1 MSYFFFLKNLD
12 TLSHRNRIQM
22 YKPSKQSCV
31 NVIRISFSTLKCCS
45 VVWSRFSQICLH
57 GNEFVLIISSVFDQC
72 SIHLVKLE
80 FEIQRYIV
88 IIVHLRIWSVFISW
102 GWNLSNFLLA
112 VFLPHLSL
120 VEDMLPSCHAVMSNC
135 PPGDDIGCHLL
146 LKWDHTHHLCHRY
159 QESEIALQ
167 YSFTSF
173 ATAAAASPLKRIF
186 TRLVS
191 DVPPSRSSRPR

>member
-1 MSYFFFLKNLD
+1 
-12 TLSHRNRIQM
+12 M
-22 YKPSKQSCV
+22 YKPSKQCCV
-31 NVIRISFSTLKCCS
+31 NVIRISFSTLKRCS
-45 VVWSRFSQICLH
+45 VVWSIFVTFFSNLSSWQWICFD
-57 GNEFVLIISSVFDQC
+57 NLISVWN
-72 SIHLVKLE
+72 LKKR
-80 FEIQRYIV
+80 RYIV

-135 PPGDDIGCHLL
+135 PAGDDIGCHLL

-173 ATAAAASPLKRIF
+173 ATAAAASLLHKAPMSLQV
-186 TRLVS
+186 VS
-191 DVPPSRSSRPR
+191 S